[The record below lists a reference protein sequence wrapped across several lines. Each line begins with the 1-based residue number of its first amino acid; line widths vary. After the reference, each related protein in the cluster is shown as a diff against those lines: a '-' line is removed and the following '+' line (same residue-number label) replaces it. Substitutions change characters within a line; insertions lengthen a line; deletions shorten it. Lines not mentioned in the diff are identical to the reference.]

1 MDGIRDLR
9 LLLASRHP
17 LIVAR
22 MEDETRFMS
31 FARRAAELCGYPVWT
46 WSVTVGLAR
55 DGNASQVDTQE
66 PKKALAFVR
75 QLQAPAVYVFH
86 DLRPHLEDPVVV
98 RHLKEFA
105 LAERPG
111 QTILISGPDA
121 SVPNELEGLALPW
134 TLEPPARDEVEP
146 LVRATIAD
154 LTQRGLA
161 VALTEGETQQ
171 MVTACLGLTLP
182 EIERLIIRQAIDDQK
197 LDAADVEGIA
207 RAKAEL
213 LADDGVL
220 QLVPTMG
227 DLDAVGGLEELKGWL
242 RVRSRG
248 FEPAAR
254 DFGLDPPRG
263 VLIAGVP
270 GCGKSLTAKCVAR
283 SWSMPLVLLDPGAI
297 FAMYVGESEQRLR
310 SALGTVEAMAPVVLW
325 VDEIE
330 KGFAGGAS
338 DADAGTA
345 RRVIGTFLRWL
356 QERPGG
362 VFLIATCNDVE
373 TLPSELLRRG
383 RFDEVF
389 FVDLPDAGERAAIL
403 ELHLR
408 QRHRDPARFDLPALA
423 EASDGFTGAELEAA
437 VVGALYRAYAGGR
450 DVVTEDIRE
459 EIGGTTPLSRTRAE
473 TIAALRAWA
482 RGRATPASDHERQPP
497 GPQED
502 RRPGYA

>member
-22 MEDETRFMS
+22 MDDETRFMS
-31 FARRAAELCGYPVWT
+31 FARRAADLCGYPVWT
-46 WSVTVGLAR
+46 WSVTLGLAR

-75 QLQAPAVYVFH
+75 QLQAPGVFVFH
-86 DLRPHLEDPVVV
+86 DLLPHLEDPVVV

-105 LAERPG
+105 LAERVG
-111 QTILISGPDA
+111 QTILITGPDA
-121 SVPNELEGLALPW
+121 TVPPALEGLALPW

-146 LVRATIAD
+146 LVRSTIGD

-161 VALTEGETQQ
+161 VALTEANVQE

-182 EIERLIIRQAIDDQK
+182 EIERLILRQAIDDQK
-197 LDAADVEGIA
+197 LDAADVEGVA

-220 QLVPTMG
+220 HLVPTSA
-227 DLDAVGGLEELKGWL
+227 DLDAVGGLDELKRWL
-242 RVRSRG
+242 RLRARG
-248 FEPAAR
+248 FEAAAK
-254 DFGLDPPRG
+254 DFGLEPPRG

-297 FAMYVGESEQRLR
+297 YAMYVGESEQRLR
-310 SALGTVEAMAPVVLW
+310 SALSTVDAMAPVVLW
-325 VDEIE
+325 IDEIE
-330 KGFAGGAS
+330 KGFAGSSS

-345 RRVIGTFLRWL
+345 RRVIGSFLRWL
-356 QERPGG
+356 QERPAG

-373 TLPSELLRRG
+373 TLPSEFVRRG
-383 RFDEVF
+383 RFDEIF
-389 FVDLPDAGERAAIL
+389 FVDLPDPTERRSIL

-408 QRHRDPARFDLPALA
+408 QRRRDPSSFDLAALVA
-423 EASDGFTGAELEAA
+423 ATDGFTGAELEAV
-437 VVGALYRAYAGGR
+437 VVGGLYRAFGEGH
-450 DVVTEDIRE
+450 DLGTDDLLE
-459 EIGGTTPLSRTRAE
+459 EAHRTTPLSTTRAE
-473 TIAALRAWA
+473 SIAALRAWA
-482 RGRATPASDHERQPP
+482 RGRATPASGLALPP
-497 GPQED
+497 VTTDE

>member
-22 MEDETRFMS
+22 MDDETRFMS

-46 WSVTVGLAR
+46 WSVTLGLAR
-55 DGNASQVDTQE
+55 DGNASQVDTQD

-75 QLQAPAVYVFH
+75 QLQAPGVYVFH
-86 DLRPHLEDPVVV
+86 DLRPHLGDPVVV

-105 LAERPG
+105 LEERPG
-111 QTILISGPDA
+111 QTILITGPDA
-121 SVPNELEGLALPW
+121 SVPEELEGIALPW

-161 VALTEGETQQ
+161 VALTDGDVAE

-182 EIERLIIRQAIDDQK
+182 EIERLILRQAIDDQK

-220 QLVPTMG
+220 QLVSTSG
-227 DLDAVGGLEELKGWL
+227 DLDDIGGLDNLKRWL
-242 RVRSRG
+242 RLRSRG
-248 FEPAAR
+248 FEPAAK
-254 DFGLDPPRG
+254 DFGLEPPRG

-283 SWSMPLVLLDPGAI
+283 SWSMPLVLLDPGSI
-297 FAMYVGESEQRLR
+297 FAMYVGESEERMR
-310 SALGTVEAMAPVVLW
+310 TALHTVEAMAPVVLW
-325 VDEIE
+325 IDEIE
-330 KGFAGGAS
+330 KGFSGGSS

-345 RRVIGTFLRWL
+345 RRVLGSFLRWL

-362 VFLIATCNDVE
+362 VFLIATCNDVD
-373 TLPSELLRRG
+373 TLPPELLRRG

-389 FVDLPDAGERAAIL
+389 FVDLPDPLERSAIVG
-403 ELHLR
+403 LHLR
-408 QRHRDPARFDLPALA
+408 RRHRDPATFDLAALA
-423 EASDGFTGAELEAA
+423 DASEGFTGAELEAA
-437 VVGALYRAYAGGR
+437 VVGALYRAFAEGR
-450 DVVTEDIRE
+450 ELVTDDVLAEIRS
-459 EIGGTTPLSRTRAE
+459 TTPLSRTRAE
-473 TIAALRAWA
+473 TVAALRAWA
-482 RGRATPASDHERQPP
+482 QGRATPASGGGEEELVR
-497 GPQED
+497 GED

>member
-1 MDGIRDLR
+1 MDGTRDLR

-46 WSVTVGLAR
+46 WSVTLGLAR

-75 QLQAPAVYVFH
+75 QLQAPGVYVFH

-105 LAERPG
+105 LAERVG
-111 QTILISGPDA
+111 QTILITGPDA
-121 SVPNELEGLALPW
+121 SVPHELEGVALPW
-134 TLEPPARDEVEP
+134 TLEPPARDEIEP
-146 LVRATIAD
+146 LIRSTIAD

-161 VALTEGETQQ
+161 VALTETNVQE

-182 EIERLIIRQAIDDQK
+182 EIERLILRQAIDDQK
-197 LDAADVEGIA
+197 LDAADVEGVA

-220 QLVPTMG
+220 QLVATSA
-227 DLDAVGGLEELKGWL
+227 DLDAVGGLDELKRWL
-242 RVRSRG
+242 RLRARG
-248 FEPAAR
+248 FEPAAN
-254 DFGLDPPRG
+254 DFGLEPPRG

-283 SWSMPLVLLDPGAI
+283 SWSMPLVLLDPAAI
-297 FAMYVGESEQRLR
+297 YAMYVGESEERLR
-310 SALGTVEAMAPVVLW
+310 SALATVEAMAPVVLW
-325 VDEIE
+325 IDEIE
-330 KGFAGGAS
+330 KGFAGGSS

-356 QERPGG
+356 QERPPG

-383 RFDEVF
+383 RFDGIF
-389 FVDLPDAGERAAIL
+389 FVDLPDPSEREAIL

-408 QRHRDPARFDLPALA
+408 RRHRDPASLDLHALSSAA
-423 EASDGFTGAELEAA
+423 EGFTGAELEAA
-437 VVGALYRAYAGGR
+437 VVGALYLAYGDGR
-450 DVVTEDIRE
+450 DLRSEDLLD
-459 EIGGTTPLSRTRAE
+459 EIHRTTPLSVTRAE
-473 TIAALRAWA
+473 SIEGVRAWG
-482 RGRATPASDHERQPP
+482 RGRATPAS
-497 GPQED
+497 GPADGPSAPED
-502 RRPGYA
+502 LRPGYA

>member
-46 WSVTVGLAR
+46 WSVTLGLAR
-55 DGNASQVDTQE
+55 EGNASQVGTQE
-66 PKKALAFVR
+66 PKEALAFVR
-75 QLQAPAVYVFH
+75 QLQAPGVFVFH
-86 DLRPHLEDPVVV
+86 DLRPHLVDPVVV
-98 RHLKEFA
+98 RHLKEFV
-105 LAERPG
+105 LAERAG
-111 QTILISGPDA
+111 QTILVTGPDP
-121 SVPNELEGLALPW
+121 SVPHELEGVALPW

-146 LVRATIAD
+146 LIRATIDD

-161 VALTEGETQQ
+161 VALTDTDVAE

-182 EIERLIIRQAIDDQK
+182 EIERLILRQAIDDQK
-197 LDAADVEGIA
+197 LDAADVVGLA

-220 QLVPTMG
+220 QLVSASA
-227 DLDAVGGLEELKGWL
+227 DLDDIGGLDALKRWL
-242 RVRSRG
+242 RLRSRG
-248 FEPAAR
+248 FEPGAK

-283 SWSMPLVLLDPGAI
+283 SWSMPLVLLDPGTI
-297 FAMYVGESEQRLR
+297 FAMYVGESEERLR
-310 SALGTVEAMAPVVLW
+310 SALDTVEAMAPVVLW
-325 VDEIE
+325 IDEIE
-330 KGFAGGAS
+330 KGFAGGTS

-362 VFLIATCNDVE
+362 VFLIATCNDVG
-373 TLPSELLRRG
+373 TLPPELLRRG

-389 FVDLPDAGERAAIL
+389 FVDLPDPQERAAIL

-408 QRHRDPARFDLPALA
+408 QRHREPAGFDLPALA
-423 EASDGFTGAELEAA
+423 TASEGFTGAELEAA
-437 VVGALYRAYAGGR
+437 VVGALYRAYADGR
-450 DVVTEDIRE
+450 ELSTDDLMD
-459 EIGGTTPLSRTRAE
+459 EIHLTTPLSKTRAE
-473 TIAALRAWA
+473 TIQALRAWG
-482 RGRATPASDHERQPP
+482 RGRAAPASVAAPEPP
-497 GPQED
+497 EEEV
-502 RRPGYA
+502 RPGYA

>member
-22 MEDETRFMS
+22 MDDETRFMS

-46 WSVTVGLAR
+46 WSVTLGLAR
-55 DGNASQVDTQE
+55 DENASQVDTQE
-66 PKKALAFVR
+66 PRKALAFVR

-86 DLRPHLEDPVVV
+86 DLRPHLDDPVVV

-105 LAERPG
+105 LAERVG
-111 QTILISGPDA
+111 QTIVISGPDA
-121 SVPNELEGLALPW
+121 TVPHELEGVALPW
-134 TLEPPARDEVEP
+134 TLEPPDRGEVEP
-146 LVRATIAD
+146 LIRATIAD

-161 VALTEGETQQ
+161 VALTDDDVHQ

-182 EIERLIIRQAIDDQK
+182 EIERLIVRQAIDDQT

-220 QLVPTMG
+220 QLVPTSG
-227 DLDAVGGLEELKGWL
+227 GLDGVGGLDDLKSWL
-242 RVRSRG
+242 RLRARG
-248 FEPAAR
+248 FEPAAH
-254 DFGLDPPRG
+254 DFGLEPPRG

-297 FAMYVGESEQRLR
+297 FAMYVGESEERLR
-310 SALGTVEAMAPVVLW
+310 SALATVEAMAPVVLW
-325 VDEIE
+325 IDEIE
-330 KGFAGGAS
+330 KGFAGGSS

-356 QERPGG
+356 
-362 VFLIATCNDVE
+362 
-373 TLPSELLRRG
+373 
-383 RFDEVF
+383 
-389 FVDLPDAGERAAIL
+389 
-403 ELHLR
+403 
-408 QRHRDPARFDLPALA
+408 
-423 EASDGFTGAELEAA
+423 
-437 VVGALYRAYAGGR
+437 
-450 DVVTEDIRE
+450 
-459 EIGGTTPLSRTRAE
+459 
-473 TIAALRAWA
+473 
-482 RGRATPASDHERQPP
+482 
-497 GPQED
+497 
-502 RRPGYA
+502 

>member
-22 MEDETRFMS
+22 MDDETRFMT

-46 WSVTVGLAR
+46 WSVTIGLAR

-75 QLQAPAVYVFH
+75 QLQAPAVNVFH
-86 DLRPHLEDPVVV
+86 DLRAHLDDPVVV

-105 LAERPG
+105 LAERVG
-111 QTILISGPDA
+111 QTIVISGPDA
-121 SVPNELEGLALPW
+121 SVPHELEGVALPW
-134 TLEPPARDEVEP
+134 TLEPPDRGEVEP
-146 LVRATIAD
+146 LIRATIAD

-161 VALTEGETQQ
+161 VALTDDDVHQ
-171 MVTACLGLTLP
+171 MVTACMGLTLP
-182 EIERLIIRQAIDDQK
+182 EIERLIVRQAIDDQT
-197 LDAADVEGIA
+197 LDAADVGGIA

-220 QLVPTMG
+220 QLVPSSG
-227 DLDAVGGLEELKGWL
+227 DLDTVGGLDDLKRWL
-242 RVRSRG
+242 RLRARG
-248 FEPAAR
+248 FEPAAQ
-254 DFGLDPPRG
+254 DFGLEPPRG

-297 FAMYVGESEQRLR
+297 FAMYVGESEERLR
-310 SALGTVEAMAPVVLW
+310 TALATVGAMAPVVLW
-325 VDEIE
+325 IDEIE
-330 KGFAGGAS
+330 KGFAGGSS

-362 VFLIATCNDVE
+362 VFLVATCNDVD
-373 TLPSELLRRG
+373 TLPPELLRRG

-389 FVDLPDAGERAAIL
+389 FVDLPVPSERAAII

-408 QRHRDPARFDLPALA
+408 RRHRDPSLFDLTSLA
-423 EASDGFTGAELEAA
+423 AASDGFTGAELEAT
-437 VVGALYRAYAGGR
+437 VVGALYRAFADGR
-450 DVVTEDIRE
+450 EVVTADVLE
-459 EIGGTTPLSRTRAE
+459 EIRRTTPLSRTRAE

-482 RGRATPASDHERQPP
+482 RGRATPASGAVAGPP
-497 GPQED
+497 SDDDG
-502 RRPGYA
+502 RPGYA

>member
-22 MEDETRFMS
+22 MEDETRFMT

-46 WSVTVGLAR
+46 WSVTLGLAR

-66 PKKALAFVR
+66 PKKALAFIR
-75 QLQAPAVYVFH
+75 QLQAPGVYVFH
-86 DLRPHLEDPVVV
+86 DLRPHLDDPVVV

-111 QTILISGPDA
+111 QTILITGPDA
-121 SVPNELEGLALPW
+121 TVPHELEGLALPW

-146 LVRATIAD
+146 LIRATVAD
-154 LTQRGLA
+154 LTQRGMA
-161 VALTEGETQQ
+161 VALTDADVHE

-182 EIERLIIRQAIDDQK
+182 EIERLIVRQAVDDQK
-197 LDAADVEGIA
+197 LDGADVEGIA

-220 QLVPTMG
+220 QLVATSG
-227 DLDAVGGLEELKGWL
+227 DLDSVGGLDELKRWL
-242 RVRSRG
+242 ALRARG
-248 FEPAAR
+248 FEPAAK
-254 DFGLDPPRG
+254 DFGIDPPRG
-263 VLIAGVP
+263 ILIAGVP

-283 SWSMPLVLLDPGAI
+283 SWAMPLLLLDPGAI

-310 SALGTVEAMAPVVLW
+310 SALDTVEAMAPVVLW
-325 VDEIE
+325 IDEIE
-330 KGFAGGAS
+330 KGFAGGSS

-362 VFLIATCNDVE
+362 VFLIATCNDVD
-373 TLPSELLRRG
+373 TLPPELLRRG

-389 FVDLPDAGERAAIL
+389 FVDLPDPGERAAIIG
-403 ELHLR
+403 LHLR
-408 QRHRDPARFDLPALA
+408 QRHRDPASFDLAALA
-423 EASDGFTGAELEAA
+423 AASDGFTGAELEAA
-437 VVGALYRAYAGGR
+437 VVGALYRAFAEGR
-450 DVVTEDIRE
+450 EVGTGDLVD
-459 EIGGTTPLSRTRAE
+459 EIGRTTPLSRTRAE
-473 TIAALRAWA
+473 AVAALRAWS
-482 RGRATPASDHERQPP
+482 RGRATPASIVSPASAPVDPP
-497 GPQED
+497 
-502 RRPGYA
+502 RPGYA

>member
-22 MEDETRFMS
+22 MEDETRFMT

-46 WSVTVGLAR
+46 WSVTLGLAR

-66 PKKALAFVR
+66 PKKALAFIR
-75 QLQAPAVYVFH
+75 QLQAPGVYVFH
-86 DLRPHLEDPVVV
+86 DLRPHLDDPVVV

-111 QTILISGPDA
+111 QTILITGPDA
-121 SVPNELEGLALPW
+121 TVPHELEGLALPW

-146 LVRATIAD
+146 LIRATVAD
-154 LTQRGLA
+154 LTQRGMA
-161 VALTEGETQQ
+161 VALTDADVHE

-182 EIERLIIRQAIDDQK
+182 EIERLIVRQAVDDQK
-197 LDAADVEGIA
+197 LDGADVEGIA

-220 QLVPTMG
+220 QLVATSG
-227 DLDAVGGLEELKGWL
+227 DLDSVGGLKRWL
-242 RVRSRG
+242 ALRARG
-248 FEPAAR
+248 FEPAAK
-254 DFGLDPPRG
+254 DFGIDPPG
-263 VLIAGVP
+263 GILIAGVP

-283 SWSMPLVLLDPGAI
+283 SWAMPLVLLDPGAI

-310 SALGTVEAMAPVVLW
+310 SALDTVEAMAPVVLW
-325 VDEIE
+325 IDEIE
-330 KGFAGGAS
+330 KGFAGGSS

-362 VFLIATCNDVE
+362 VFLIATCNDVD
-373 TLPSELLRRG
+373 TLPPELLRRG

-389 FVDLPDAGERAAIL
+389 FVDLPDPGERAAIIG
-403 ELHLR
+403 LHLR
-408 QRHRDPARFDLPALA
+408 QRHRDPASFDLAALA
-423 EASDGFTGAELEAA
+423 AASDGFTGAELEAA
-437 VVGALYRAYAGGR
+437 VVGALYRAFAEGR
-450 DVVTEDIRE
+450 EVGTGDLVD
-459 EIGGTTPLSRTRAE
+459 EIGRTTPLSRTRAE
-473 TIAALRAWA
+473 AVAALRAWS
-482 RGRATPASDHERQPP
+482 RGRATPASIVSPASAPVDPP
-497 GPQED
+497 
-502 RRPGYA
+502 RPGYA